1 MNIGVG
7 QTGGTCWF
15 NSSLNIFLTSDN
27 GLKIL
32 WDKLRRVYPSLGP
45 KQKAYFNSNIGVP
58 CPYMR
63 TNKTP
68 KVYFW
73 KFLNQYICAVGGPGT
88 LIPKSGLNAYLL
100 KNIKWKNEAT
110 RESKGVAGGWPHL
123 ELPKILTH
131 LGFRRGVEYRVVRS
145 SHHRY
150 KFPVAWS
157 NPVLLVHGEYAK
169 NYYSGLPLPMKHTSV
184 NNKNT
189 GLLLVKG
196 KYELTGAVVYV
207 EPDENSGQDPHV
219 WSCSIRNGKGYITD
233 SNYPASPKECNWWL
247 NDKVANFLDTVNAPF
262 RPNRAKKIVF
272 DVLLYTRKDYTD
284 QIAPYCLLAYR
295 PLTNNNKAKLRE
307 LENVYGPNAGGFF
320 MNTSEARKQ
329 FAPRVAAEAK
339 RQYSARPFL
348 NAAALQSIVNEA
360 GSFNHGMRIVSR
372 KVRNEGFKVNYEGP
386 NFKNFR
392 RKLIAK
398 FPVPVN
404 KNMFNYLWKNSSSN
418 SEFVRRLRNYA
429 YRAGRTVNEKQLA
442 GILATRSKTRA
453 AVKRVRN
460 AETERMY
467 LVNGR
472 DWFNNRGNNV
482 TNKINRN
489 NWVLTNNNNVTPFI
503 KSHTSTNNVKTFKR
517 KVANFNSAR
526 AKRARQR

>member
-7 QTGGTCWF
+7 QTGDTCWF

-45 KQKAYFNSNIGVP
+45 RQKAYFNSNIGVP

-68 KVYFW
+68 QVYFW
-73 KFLNQYICAVGGPGT
+73 KFLNQYICAVGGPGA

-100 KNIKWKNEAT
+100 KNIKWKNAAT
-110 RESKGVAGGWPHL
+110 RESKGAAGGWPHL
-123 ELPKILTH
+123 ELVAILTH
-131 LGFRRGVEYRVVRS
+131 LGFRRGAEFRVVKTS
-145 SHHRY
+145 NHRY
-150 KFPVAWS
+150 KFPAEWT
-157 NPVLLVHGEYAK
+157 NPILLVHGEHTK
-169 NYYSGLPLPMKHTSV
+169 TYYSGLPLPTKQPWNTHT
-184 NNKNT
+184 NR
-189 GLLLVKG
+189 GLLLTKG

-207 EPDENSGQDPHV
+207 EPAANSGRDPHV

-233 SNYPASPKECNWWL
+233 SNYPTAPKECDWWL
-247 NDKVANFLDTVNAPF
+247 NGKVKNFLSTVEAAF
-262 RPNRAKKIVF
+262 RPDRAVKMVF

-284 QIAPYCLLAYR
+284 QIAPYCLIAYR
-295 PLTNNNKAKLRE
+295 PLTNNNLAKLRE

-320 MNTSEARKQ
+320 MNTYEARKQ
-329 FAPRVAAEAK
+329 FAPRVATEAK
-339 RQYSARPFL
+339 RQYAARPFL

-372 KVRNEGFKVNYEGP
+372 KVRHEGFKVNYEGP
-386 NFKNFR
+386 NFKNFK

-404 KNMFNYLWKNSSSN
+404 KSVFNYLWKNSSSN
-418 SEFVRRLRNYA
+418 SEFVERLRNHA
-429 YRAGRTVNEKQLA
+429 SRAGKTVNENQLA
-442 GILATRSKTRA
+442 GILARRATTRTG
-453 AVKRVRN
+453 VKRVRN

-472 DWFNNRGNNV
+472 DWFNSNGTNV
-482 TNKINRN
+482 SNKINPN
-489 NWVLTNNNNVTPFI
+489 NWVLTNNNNMTPFI
-503 KSHTSTNNVKTFKR
+503 KSHTISNNVKTFKR
-517 KVANFNSAR
+517 AG
-526 AKRARQR
+526 AKLPRR